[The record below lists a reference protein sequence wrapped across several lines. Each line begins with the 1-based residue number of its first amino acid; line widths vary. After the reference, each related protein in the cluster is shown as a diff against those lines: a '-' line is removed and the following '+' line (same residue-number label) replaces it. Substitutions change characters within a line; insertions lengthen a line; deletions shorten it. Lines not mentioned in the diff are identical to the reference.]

1 MKTNLGALPMQE
13 IKKLIQ
19 TGSIKN
25 ARLGNIKPGSLDL
38 TISPE
43 IHRVEGVFLPRPGE
57 IVRDTLK
64 YLGAIQH
71 DLDRPLEK
79 DVTYLVRIKEEFK
92 FSEETHAYGNPKSS
106 TGRNDVQ
113 VRILADGI
121 SRYDV
126 LPPGFIGKIW
136 MAITPKSFPIKIT
149 AGESLSQLRVFNQD
163 TTLNQR
169 ELFQALRQHSLLWNK
184 SGSRAFKGEDLKVKD
199 RDGSIILTIDV
210 ETGLDV
216 VGWECLG
223 EKKVLDFSKTGY
235 YSPLDFFRP
244 LHAKNGAI
252 NMHKNGF
259 YILHAKERVRVPPH
273 LACEMIPM
281 DARSGEFR
289 THYAGFIDPGYGW
302 GKNGE
307 GKGRQLVLEIRP
319 FEDLVLRDEQ
329 PAAKIKFEKMSQLP
343 ETPYDALTS
352 SNYTFDSATPRLSKH
367 FRVS

>member
-1 MKTNLGALPMQE
+1 MQELKKYIQKSHIKGAL
-13 IKKLIQ
+13 
-19 TGSIKN
+19 
-25 ARLGNIKPGSLDL
+25 LGNIKPGSLDL
-38 TISPE
+38 TLSSE
-43 IHRVEGVFLPRPGE
+43 IYRVEGIFLLRPSE
-57 IVRDTLK
+57 IVRETLK
-64 YLGAIQH
+64 YLGAIKH

-79 DVTYLVRIKEEFK
+79 DVTYLVRLKEEFK
-92 FSEETHAYGNPKSS
+92 LPSEIYAYCNPKSS

-126 LPPGFIGKIW
+126 LPPGFAGKIW
-136 MAITPKSFPIKIT
+136 IAITPKSFPIKIS
-149 AGESLSQLRVFNQD
+149 AGETLSQIRVFNKD
-163 TTLNQR
+163 ASLNEQ
-169 ELFQALRQHSLLWNK
+169 ELFKSLRDDSLLWNK
-184 SGSRAFKGEDLKVKD
+184 SGTRTFKGEDMKIKD
-199 RDGSIILTIDV
+199 RDGSIILTIDL
-210 ETGLDV
+210 ETGTDI

-223 EKKVLDFSKTGY
+223 EKKVMDFSKIKY

-244 LHAKNGAI
+244 LHTQNGSI
-252 NMHKNGF
+252 TMHKGGF

-329 PAAKIKFEKMSQLP
+329 PAAKIKFDRMTQIP
-343 ETPYDALTS
+343 TTPYDALTG
-352 SNYTFDSATPRLSKH
+352 SNYTFDSVLPRLSKH
-367 FRVS
+367 FKI